1 MAIFTDLPNELITHP
16 LSNDLVLK
24 KDEAA
29 VRQSIR
35 NLINLEIGEK
45 PFHPEIGIGVRA
57 LLFEN
62 LMPMLVSMVR
72 RNLFTVIEVFEPRA
86 RVIDVIINE
95 YADEGAL
102 AMTIIFRLINAQENQ
117 TIDFYFDRIR

>member
-1 MAIFTDLPNELITHP
+1 MAIFTDLPNELIAHP
-16 LSNDLVLK
+16 LTKDLVLK

-35 NLINLEIGEK
+35 NLINLEMGEK
-45 PFHPEIGIGVRA
+45 PFHPEIVVGIRS

-62 LMPMLVSMVR
+62 LTPMLVSMVR
-72 RNLFTVIEVFEPRA
+72 RNLFTVIETFEPRA
-86 RVIDVIINE
+86 RVVDVIIGE
-95 YADEGAL
+95 YADEGAI
-102 AMTIIFRLINAQENQ
+102 TITIVFRLINSRESQ

>member
-1 MAIFTDLPNELITHP
+1 MSIFTDLPNELIVHP
-16 LSNDLVLK
+16 LTKDLVLK
-24 KDEAA
+24 KDESA

-45 PFHPEIGIGVRA
+45 PFHPEIGIGIRA

-62 LMPMLVSMVR
+62 LTPMLVSMVR

-86 RVIDVIINE
+86 RVVDVIIGE
-95 YADEGAL
+95 YADEGAITI
-102 AMTIIFRLINAQENQ
+102 TIIFRLVNSQESQ